1 MLKRKRNKR
10 KKYVAIF
17 VLKEQGTFTRLGK
30 KKFKPTN
37 SSVRFKKRTFILDTG
52 FATYSRGLKQF
63 FFIDLI
69 NGQTYLDQDNKD
81 NKDTANIKLTKKQK
95 REKQKEIAKQLKLKK
110 LDIDPEITDM
120 LISRKVIS
128 QLTTNLTGGA
138 NVMNIMTLI
147 IGVVIGGLIGY
158 TIAGM

>member
-1 MLKRKRNKR
+1 MRIKKRRKI
-10 KKYVAIF
+10 KKYIAIF
-17 VLKEQGTFTRLGK
+17 VIKEQGTFTRLGK

-37 SSVRFKKRTFILDTG
+37 NFVRYKKRTFILDISY
-52 FATYSRGLKQF
+52 ATYSRGLKQF
-63 FFIDLI
+63 YFIDLL
-69 NGQTYLDQDNKD
+69 NGQRYLEKTEQDKEIEQT
-81 NKDTANIKLTKKQK
+81 KKLTKKEK
-95 REKQKEIAKQLKLKK
+95 REKQKEIAEQLKLKK

-128 QLTTNLTGGA
+128 QLTTNLTGGT

>member
-1 MLKRKRNKR
+1 MVKRKKNKI

-30 KKFKPTN
+30 KKFKPVN
-37 SSVRFKKRTFILDTG
+37 SCVRYKKRTFILDTG

-63 FFIDLI
+63 FFIDFVK
-69 NGQTYLDQDNKD
+69 GQTYLEET
-81 NKDTANIKLTKKQK
+81 KDTKDTKKLTKK
-95 REKQKEIAKQLKLKK
+95 EKEEKAKLLKLKQ
-110 LDIDPEITDM
+110 LYIDPEITDM

-128 QLTTNLTGGA
+128 QLTTNLTGAA

-158 TIAGM
+158 VIAGM